1 MFSTS
6 IYYYEKP
13 NQRWLT
19 SIDPFRLT
27 ISISCIHLST
37 FLPTFKESKLKS
49 KMSIGRRSTHHHTE
63 PTKSKHI
70 LIYGQGDVR
79 QRQVLWTVN
88 AKEFCKG
95 ISLRFEYWKE
105 MRYCRWIARVDFLDL
120 VVESGKWCNDWF
132 YDPWFQKI
140 KLSVD
145 NFFLLMSKKFYLF
158 YWTKKSN
165 H

>member
-6 IYYYEKP
+6 IYYYKKP
-13 NQRWLT
+13 NQRWLI

-27 ISISCIHLST
+27 ISIPCTHLST

-95 ISLRFEYWKE
+95 NSLWFG
-105 MRYCRWIARVDFLDL
+105 IAQVDFLYL
-120 VVESGKWCNDWF
+120 VVESGKWRNDWF

-158 YWTKKSN
+158 YWIEN
-165 H
+165 